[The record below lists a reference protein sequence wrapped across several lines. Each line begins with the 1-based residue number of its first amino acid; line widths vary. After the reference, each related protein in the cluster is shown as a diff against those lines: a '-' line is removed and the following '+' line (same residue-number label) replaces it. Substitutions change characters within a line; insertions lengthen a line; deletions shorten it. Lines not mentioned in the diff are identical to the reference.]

1 MSIKVTKFIH
11 ENTTVWDKFISSSN
25 NGTLFHYREFLNY
38 HENVKFEDHSLL
50 FYNGHKLIAVLPA
63 VMKNNTLS
71 SHPGI
76 SFGGILHKKHL
87 SFSNAQSI
95 VSSLIEY
102 AKQMSCKQIQIT
114 LPPTCY
120 SKINSDY
127 VEFCLLQSNFQYTRV
142 ELSNILKLNADFNMV
157 YKKFKPSARQAVRK
171 AEKSNV
177 LIRQSTNLND
187 FYSLLS
193 NNLSLRHNVSPTHTL
208 SELKKLIT
216 LFPNQINLFTAN
228 LDDEMIAG
236 VINFIC
242 NQNTILAFYI
252 SHNNHFQHMRPLNLL
267 FTKMFK
273 WAVNNKYQYYDF
285 GLFTVFGD
293 PNLSLARFKESFGT
307 NGLFRKTMTLE
318 L

>member
-11 ENTTVWDKFISSSN
+11 ENTTVWDKFINSSN

-38 HENVKFEDHSLL
+38 HENVEFEDHSLL
-50 FYNGHKLIAVLPA
+50 FYNGNKLIAVLPA
-63 VMKNNTLS
+63 VIKNNILS

-76 SFGGILHKKHL
+76 SFGGVIHKKHL
-87 SFSNAQSI
+87 SFANAQSI
-95 VSSLIEY
+95 ISALIEY
-102 AKQMSCKQIQIT
+102 AKQISCKQIQIT

-127 VEFCLLQSNFQYTRV
+127 IEFCLLQLNFQYAHI
-142 ELSNILKLNADFNMV
+142 ELSNILKLDADFNMV
-157 YKKFKPSARQAVRK
+157 YEKYKPSARQAVRK
-171 AEKSNV
+171 AERSNV
-177 LIRQSTNLND
+177 FINKSTNLTD
-187 FYSLLS
+187 FYTLLS

-208 SELKKLIT
+208 SELEKLIM

-228 LDDEMIAG
+228 LNDEMIAG

-242 NQNTILAFYI
+242 NKNTILAFYI
-252 SHNNHFQHMRPLNLL
+252 SHNNHFQNMRPLNML
-267 FTKMFK
+267 FTNIFK
-273 WAVNNKYQYYDF
+273 WAIDNGYQYYDF
-285 GLFTVFGD
+285 GLFTLSGK

-307 NGLFRKTMTLE
+307 SGAFRKTMFVE